1 LIFGSWSLVD
11 AVLEQLALVLLD
23 WGCTRERPDLARLLD
38 LHAVLAALVIMFGL
52 SDDVTVRNH
61 LLGYFDSI
69 VPFIV
74 GTAAG
79 GAVGSAV
86 AFRRG
91 FAEGKAS

>member
-1 LIFGSWSLVD
+1 MAWGQCWSSWLSFSSTGG
-11 AVLEQLALVLLD
+11 ALMK
-23 WGCTRERPDLARLLD
+23 DLTWPAFWTFT
-38 LHAVLAALVIMFGL
+38 AVLAALVIMFGL

-91 FAEGKAS
+91 FAEGKASQ

>member
-1 LIFGSWSLVD
+1 LGS
-11 AVLEQLALVLLD
+11 
-23 WGCTRERPDLARLLD
+23 
-38 LHAVLAALVIMFGL
+38 